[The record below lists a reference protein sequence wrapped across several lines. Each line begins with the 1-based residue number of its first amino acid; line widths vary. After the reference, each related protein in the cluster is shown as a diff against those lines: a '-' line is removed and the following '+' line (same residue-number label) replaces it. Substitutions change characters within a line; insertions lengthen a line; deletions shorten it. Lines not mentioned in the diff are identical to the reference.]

1 MSTNFK
7 VGKGRIDVST
17 DAANWSMSHR
27 TALEFLGAYRKVMI
41 DYILTC
47 NIDKLSKSK
56 AAQNAYA
63 AFLGA
68 SDGKRTL
75 KELVRFS
82 AEGSTNVTS
91 DYDVTLC
98 GPGLHCILSRALR
111 VFAGVVIE
119 AHKRADHDATIDHDD
134 DKSTMALAMDSNF
147 YTGPEILVKRGDERM
162 RGVALFYQHG
172 DTGEYNVAIPIPT
185 SDDVLEAERA
195 SILKKLT
202 RPNHKSIG
210 ETYKSLVEVTKE
222 LDEVLY
228 RDRAAVDASRL
239 FALLFRLKETSIEAY
254 HGVSTVLVVVSGMQ
268 TNKREAVYDALSAE
282 NYRNAGLENVIDFA
296 AHWNAYASRQTP
308 NRTKETDKLALIQL
322 SKYLQRVLAC
332 IDAMNRKLPQTF
344 SVAEHIASQI
354 DELYKARAT
363 GKADVEID
371 FEAYGIPNAT
381 DGQIRLGDGH
391 PNGPNGPSGLVHEVF
406 AYFMRKSGN
415 RSKKGSFGR
424 AAVSPTF
431 FA

>member
-1 MSTNFK
+1 
-7 VGKGRIDVST
+7 
-17 DAANWSMSHR
+17 
-27 TALEFLGAYRKVMI
+27 
-41 DYILTC
+41 
-47 NIDKLSKSK
+47 
-56 AAQNAYA
+56 
-63 AFLGA
+63 
-68 SDGKRTL
+68 
-75 KELVRFS
+75 
-82 AEGSTNVTS
+82 
-91 DYDVTLC
+91 
-98 GPGLHCILSRALR
+98 
-111 VFAGVVIE
+111 
-119 AHKRADHDATIDHDD
+119 
-134 DKSTMALAMDSNF
+134 MDSNF

-162 RGVALFYQHG
+162 RGVALFYPHG

-228 RDRAAVDASRL
+228 RDRAPVDASRL

-254 HGVSTVLVVVSGMQ
+254 HGVSTVIVVVSGMQ

-296 AHWNAYASRQTP
+296 AHWNAYASRQKP

-332 IDAMNRKLPQTF
+332 IDAMNRKLTQTF
-344 SVAEHIASQI
+344 SVAEHLASQI

-381 DGQIRLGDGH
+381 DGQIRLAAELGDGQ
-391 PNGPNGPSGLVHEVF
+391 PNGPNGTSAPKGLVHEVF
-406 AYFMRKSGN
+406 AYFMRK
-415 RSKKGSFGR
+415 RSNLSKSKTGSFGR